1 MRKCLVLDIET
12 ANLDMDAEGLVFDNP
27 KGWITSCVG
36 IYDIWEGENEGVH
49 YYYVGEPNKIMTT
62 ELQEY
67 NLRSIDSL
75 VDTLTQCYDTG
86 YYIVTKNGKG
96 FDLPILSKTLE
107 NGGAGL
113 KSIIDKYE
121 TDNRHIDI
129 CMLLRE
135 QYGYRFSLQN
145 LVKGLYGEQE
155 SKTMNA
161 AHAPEAWADGKYQE
175 VLDYCMHDCVLTAK
189 VFFDAPHRKF
199 EAVGYNGQRSKKHQI
214 KVNW

>member
-12 ANLDMDAEGLVFDNP
+12 ANLDMDAEGLAFGNP
-27 KGWITSCVG
+27 DGWITSCVG
-36 IYDIWEGENEGVH
+36 IYDIWEGESDGVN
-49 YYYVGEPNKIMTT
+49 YYYVSDPDKIMTP
-62 ELQEY
+62 ELEEY
-67 NLRSIDSL
+67 NLRSMDSL
-75 VDTLTQCYDTG
+75 LTTLTHCYDSG
-86 YYIVTKNGKG
+86 YHIVTKNGKG

-121 TDNRHIDI
+121 TADRHIDI

-145 LVKGLYGEQE
+145 LVTGLYGEDE
-155 SKTMNA
+155 SKTMDA
-161 AHAPEAWADGKYQE
+161 AHAPKAWANGEHQE

-189 VFFDAPHRKF
+189 VFFDAPKTKF
-199 EAVGYNGQRSKKHQI
+199 EAVGSNGQNKKKHQI

>member
-12 ANLDMDAEGLVFDNP
+12 ANLDMDAEGLAFNNP
-27 KGWITSCVG
+27 QGWNTSCVG
-36 IYDIWEGENEGVH
+36 IYDVWEGESEGIN
-49 YYYVGEPNKIMTT
+49 YYYVSDPDKIMTP
-62 ELQEY
+62 ELEEY
-67 NLRSIDSL
+67 NLRSMDSL
-75 VDTLTQCYDTG
+75 LTTLTHCYDSG

-121 TDNRHIDI
+121 TADRHIDI
-129 CMLLRE
+129 CMLLRN

-145 LVKGLYGEQE
+145 LVKGLYGEEE

-161 AHAPEAWADGKYQE
+161 AHAPKAWAKGDYQE

-189 VFFDAPHRKF
+189 VFFDAPKSNF
-199 EAVGYNGQRSKKHQI
+199 EAVGFNGQRSKKHQI

>member
-12 ANLDMDAEGLVFDNP
+12 ANLDMDAEGLAFDNP
-27 KGWITSCVG
+27 QGWITSCVG
-36 IYDIWEGENEGVH
+36 IYDVWEGESEGIN
-49 YYYVGEPNKIMTT
+49 YYYVSDPNKIMTP
-62 ELQEY
+62 ELKDY
-67 NLRSIDSL
+67 NLRNMDSL
-75 VDTLTQCYDTG
+75 VNTLTQCYDSG

-121 TDNRHIDI
+121 TADRHIDI
-129 CMLLRE
+129 CMLLRNK
-135 QYGYRFSLQN
+135 YGYRFSLQN
-145 LVKGLYGEQE
+145 LVKGLYGEEE

-161 AHAPEAWADGKYQE
+161 AHAPKAWAKGDYQE

-189 VFFDAPHRKF
+189 VFFDAPKSNF
-199 EAVGYNGQRSKKHQI
+199 EAVGFNGQRSKKHQI